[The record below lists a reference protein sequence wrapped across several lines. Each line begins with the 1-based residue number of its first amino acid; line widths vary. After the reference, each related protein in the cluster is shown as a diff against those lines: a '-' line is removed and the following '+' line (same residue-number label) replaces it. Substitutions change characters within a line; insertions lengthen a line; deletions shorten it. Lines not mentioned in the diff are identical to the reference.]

1 MAVPVLAAGA
11 AASSFIPRQQRSLTE
26 RAYNLIILILL
37 VILVAG
43 ALYFLFSYVLT
54 EILNSITGTIGSLG
68 GGVFTVLKATTPLGG
83 IITIGSGIASWFK

>member
-11 AASSFIPRQQRSLTE
+11 AASSFIPRQQKSLTE

>member
-11 AASSFIPRQQRSLTE
+11 AASSFIPRQQKSLTE

-54 EILNSITGTIGSLG
+54 EILNSMVES
-68 GGVFTVLKATTPLGG
+68 
-83 IITIGSGIASWFK
+83 